1 MEPIEAV
8 NATVTAITETM
19 EQMETYD
26 LDHSFPKAEMYAA
39 NLVWNGLAAI
49 MAVKAYNAIQDTDY
63 TTAPPST
70 GASIWQYADMALNY
84 GSVIFW
90 GVGTLLQAISMT
102 WNLVDI
108 NIMWWMVVST
118 YFMAIEELAG
128 LALMYVY
135 DANKTSATQSDI
147 DWADDLHQEGVYDMA
162 RHAWLMVTHMSL
174 AERWFAGQ
182 WDMLETEKRQVFAEE
197 HEAKMQEQIA
207 KNKAMLGIED
217 MDKEELAEKVEE
229 KVEESINAAALWR
242 TLNF

>member
-1 MEPIEAV
+1 MEPIDAVEAV
-8 NATVTAITETM
+8 NATVTNM

-26 LDHSFPKAEMYAA
+26 LDHTFPKAEMYAA
-39 NLVWNGLAAI
+39 NLIWNGLAAI
-49 MAVKAYNAIQDTDY
+49 MTAKAYNAIMDADY
-63 TTAPPST
+63 TTSPPGVAPSV
-70 GASIWQYADMALNY
+70 WQYADMALNY
-84 GSVIFW
+84 SSAIFW

-102 WNLVDI
+102 WNLVDV

-118 YFMAIEELAG
+118 YFMAFEELAG

-135 DANKTSATQSDI
+135 DVNKTSATSADQ

-162 RHAWLMVTHMSL
+162 HHAWLMVTHMSL

-182 WDMLETEKRQVFAEE
+182 WDMLEFEKREVFVEE

-207 KNKAMLGIED
+207 KNKAYMGIED
-217 MDKEELAEKVEE
+217 MDKEEVEE
-229 KVEESINAAALWR
+229 KIEESINAAALWR

>member
-1 MEPIEAV
+1 MEPTEAV
-8 NATVTAITETM
+8 NATVAAMSED
-19 EQMETYD
+19 METYD

-49 MAVKAYNAIQDTDY
+49 MAAKAYNAIMDADY
-63 TTAPPST
+63 TTSPP
-70 GASIWQYADMALNY
+70 GNAASVWQYADMALNY
-84 GSVIFW
+84 GSAIFW

-102 WNLVDI
+102 WNLVDV

-135 DANKTSATQSDI
+135 DVNKTSSTTADQ
-147 DWADDLHQEGVYDMA
+147 DWADDLHEEGVYDMA
-162 RHAWLMVTHMSL
+162 RGAWLMVTHMSL

-182 WDMLETEKRQVFAEE
+182 WDMLVVEKRQVFVEE
-197 HEAKMQEQIA
+197 HEAKMMEQVA
-207 KNKAMLGIED
+207 KNKAYMGIED
-217 MDKEELAEKVEE
+217 MDKEEMAEKMEE
-229 KVEESINAAALWR
+229 KEDASINVADLWR